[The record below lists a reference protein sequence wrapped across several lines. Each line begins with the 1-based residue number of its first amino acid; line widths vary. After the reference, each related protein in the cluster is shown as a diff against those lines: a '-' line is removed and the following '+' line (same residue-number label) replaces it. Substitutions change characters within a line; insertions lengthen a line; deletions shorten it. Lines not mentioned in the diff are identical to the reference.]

1 MNDNIREILSFRVD
15 QETKSKLEKIAA
27 GKEIS
32 KTELYEK
39 IINDF
44 LEQFKDEADTSSL
57 NDDKPKNEGTMINET
72 EQQNGFEKIVLEL
85 NPVQAFA
92 LKETV
97 LFNDFITSTN
107 KTVDKINSGND
118 NSLFVPDVYS
128 GVFNGVFNHLK
139 EGAEDQ
145 ETISQNM
152 GSALIN
158 LFMATIIFGSVELDT
173 NITKRMIKDFLNS
186 DIV

>member
-1 MNDNIREILSFRVD
+1 M
-15 QETKSKLEKIAA
+15 
-27 GKEIS
+27 
-32 KTELYEK
+32 
-39 IINDF
+39 
-44 LEQFKDEADTSSL
+44 
-57 NDDKPKNEGTMINET
+57 
-72 EQQNGFEKIVLEL
+72 
-85 NPVQAFA
+85 
-92 LKETV
+92 
-97 LFNDFITSTN
+97 
-107 KTVDKINSGND
+107 
-118 NSLFVPDVYS
+118 PDVYS